1 MTVTTSLKKAP
12 EVATLGLSLC
22 VPLGYKFFLSYC
34 HYSIC
39 SSGMQYSQN
48 ENLMIYLWLFSTQGK
63 MAYCGIS
70 ATLFIPV
77 MRSALDNFHAV
88 SVYLKYY
95 PVFSRQCE
103 RSNILQGF
111 RLAVLAF
118 LCIGTRSGRY
128 RSKACWF
135 SLGFSYPV
143 SASRDTLPTLHPAIV
158 FSLFHLYQLML
169 FQGALARTYVR
180 YTSFQFFH
188 VLLAVKRVCWQ
199 FKWNTVFPLQLFS
212 EKCWLR

>member
-1 MTVTTSLKKAP
+1 MQQPEISIHPLIGRLRNIGVRVSMYFRKTVTTSLKKAP

-95 PVFSRQCE
+95 PVFLVNVNAPISC
-103 RSNILQGF
+103 
-111 RLAVLAF
+111 
-118 LCIGTRSGRY
+118 
-128 RSKACWF
+128 K
-135 SLGFSYPV
+135 V
-143 SASRDTLPTLHPAIV
+143 SA
-158 FSLFHLYQLML
+158 
-169 FQGALARTYVR
+169 
-180 YTSFQFFH
+180 
-188 VLLAVKRVCWQ
+188 
-199 FKWNTVFPLQLFS
+199 
-212 EKCWLR
+212 

>member
-22 VPLGYKFFLSYC
+22 VPLGYNFFLSYC

-88 SVYLKYY
+88 SVYLKHY
-95 PVFSRQCE
+95 PVFLVNVNAPISC
-103 RSNILQGF
+103 
-111 RLAVLAF
+111 
-118 LCIGTRSGRY
+118 
-128 RSKACWF
+128 K
-135 SLGFSYPV
+135 V
-143 SASRDTLPTLHPAIV
+143 SA
-158 FSLFHLYQLML
+158 
-169 FQGALARTYVR
+169 
-180 YTSFQFFH
+180 
-188 VLLAVKRVCWQ
+188 
-199 FKWNTVFPLQLFS
+199 
-212 EKCWLR
+212 